1 MFYEDVFRALN
12 KSRVK
17 YLVAGG
23 IGVVL
28 HGFPRF
34 TADLDLIIHL
44 EKNNIDKFFE
54 TVAKLGY
61 RPRLPVTK
69 EEFQDQH
76 KRNEWI
82 KTKNMTVF
90 SFFRS
95 REPMKTID
103 LFVKEPIRF
112 EVMAKDTAKIKVKD
126 IIIPTLS
133 IKHLIQLKAKAGRP
147 EDLVDIA
154 NLKVIQRSK
163 R

>member
-1 MFYEDVFRALN
+1 MFYEAVFRALN
-12 KSRVK
+12 KARVK

-44 EKNNIDKFFE
+44 EEKNIDSFFE
-54 TVAKLGY
+54 ALSKLGY
-61 RPRLPVTK
+61 RPRLPLTK
-69 EEFQDQH
+69 EQFADRNN
-76 KRNEWI
+76 RNEW
-82 KTKNMTVF
+82 KKNKNMTVF
-90 SFFRS
+90 SFFHLE
-95 REPMKTID
+95 EPFKTVD

-112 EVMAKDTAKIKVKD
+112 ELMSKEAEKIKVKG
-126 IIIPTLS
+126 IAIPVVS
-133 IKHLIQLKAKAGRP
+133 IKHLIRMKAKAGRP

>member
-12 KSRVK
+12 KARVK

-44 EKNNIDKFFE
+44 EEKNIDKFFE

-69 EEFQDQH
+69 EEFQDKH

-90 SFFRS
+90 SFFHS
-95 REPMKTID
+95 SKPMKTID
-103 LFVKEPIRF
+103 VFIKEPIRF
-112 EVMAKDTAKIKVKD
+112 EVMAKDIAKIKVKD

-133 IKHLIQLKAKAGRP
+133 IKHLIQLKEKAGRP
-147 EDLVDIA
+147 EDRIDIA
-154 NLKVIQRSK
+154 NLKIIQRSK